1 MRSVLL
7 LSALAALVVDLSS
20 ILAPS
25 PTNRVD
31 NSVKVCRMQF
41 TKYVEGDYT
50 WFERHTKD
58 IPLAEVR
65 ELNADCQIYF
75 TGLRDGAIMVAGGEE
90 KVN

>member
-7 LSALAALVVDLSS
+7 LSAVAALNLSS
-20 ILAPS
+20 LLTPVL
-25 PTNRVD
+25 TNRVD

-41 TKYVEGDYT
+41 TKYMEGDYT

-58 IPLAEVR
+58 MPLAEVR

-75 TGLRDGAIMVAGGEE
+75 TGLRDGALMVAETEE
-90 KVN
+90 DKNAL